1 MKELASL
8 NHFFNRYRK
17 QFIPGVLFVI
27 LANLFNVFPA
37 PVVRVAFDLVSEN
50 ISLFNNT
57 QGFLIQSGLYNF
69 FGQILLWFGLIVIL
83 LALIRGL
90 FLYLMRQ
97 TIIVMSRL
105 IEYDMKNDIYEHYQ
119 VLSTSFYRK
128 HNTGDLMAR
137 ATEDVSRVRMYLG
150 PAVMYTINA
159 VVGFV
164 LFTAIMFSVNIEL
177 TLYTVLP
184 MPVLVILIY
193 YVNSIINRRSEEIQT
208 QLSKLST
215 FVQETFSGIRVIK
228 SFLREKSFMSDFAA
242 ESGIYKDKSL
252 GLAKV
257 QALFFPTMLFLIGL
271 STTLTVYIGGLQ
283 VSRGEISAGTIP
295 EFILYINQLTMPITA
310 LGWVTSLIQRAAASQ
325 KRINEFLYT
334 PSEVKSGSLP
344 APAITGRLEFRNVS
358 FTYPET
364 GIDALRSISFKIGP
378 GDVLAVIG
386 RTGSG
391 KSTLARLISR
401 LFDPQSGSVLID
413 DIDIKEYRLG
423 EIRSSVAFVPQEV
436 FLFSDTLEGN
446 IAFALDSFQEKD
458 VLQAARDSAVYDNI
472 MAFPDGFKTM
482 VGERGITLSGGQK
495 QRVSIARALIKK
507 APILVLDDC
516 LSAVDTHTEEE
527 ILAALSQNMKN
538 KTAVIISHRV
548 SSIKD
553 ASQII
558 VLDEGRIVEY
568 GDHSSLINAKGAYF
582 ELYEKQLLE
591 EEV

>member
-8 NHFFNRYRK
+8 NHFFNRYRN

-57 QGFLIQSGLYNF
+57 QGFGIQAGLYDF

-83 LALIRGL
+83 LALIRGF

-177 TLYTVLP
+177 TIYTVLP
-184 MPVLVILIY
+184 MPVLVVLIY

-257 QALFFPTMLFLIGL
+257 QALFFPTMLLLIGL

-344 APAITGRLEFRNVS
+344 APAIAGRLEFKNVS

-378 GDVLAVIG
+378 GEVLAVIG

-446 IAFALDSFQEKD
+446 IAFALDSFQEED

-495 QRVSIARALIKK
+495 QRVSIARALVKK

-527 ILAALSQNMKN
+527 ILAALSHNMKN

-558 VLDEGRIVEY
+558 VLDEGRIIET
-568 GDHSSLINAKGAYF
+568 GDHSSLMNARGAYF

-591 EEV
+591 EEL